1 MRPRNPE
8 RVRAWRDRIDEWKRS
23 GQSIHAFCRDHHLTR
38 SNVDRWRR
46 ILAAESGSAP
56 TTSAPVLVPVH
67 VAAEPMAEVVLRTG
81 VVVRLPL
88 GATAEAVTRL
98 VAAVGAAGC

>member
-38 SNVDRWRR
+38 SNFDRWRR
-46 ILAAESGSAP
+46 ILAADPGEAP
-56 TTSAPVLVPVH
+56 ITPAAVFVPVH

-81 VVVRLPL
+81 VVVRLPV
-88 GATAEAVTRL
+88 GTPAEAVTRL
-98 VAAVGAAGC
+98 VAAVGATGC